1 MRTVQKL
8 LTAALML
15 VSATSLAAQ
24 SRTVAGTV
32 RSRPVV
38 MVGAPVQA
46 SVPIAGAVVHLKDE
60 TISVRTDAN
69 GAFRIEM
76 PALSSEI
83 LVVSHPDYDAAEVTV
98 AGQTT
103 IDVLLLSSIRYNQY
117 GVVVDRK
124 PVVPETRDGLMVF
137 ESKDGVYRFWFDV
150 RLNID
155 GALIT
160 GDKLN
165 ENGSGAEV
173 RRARMAMKGQFR
185 ENWYGE
191 LDMDFADSRA
201 DLKDAYL
208 MYMPNRNFN
217 VKWGNFKEV
226 FSMEQNTSSR
236 YLTFME
242 RPMVTRAL
250 TPARTLGTHVV
261 YSRGWLLAAGGVHFQ
276 DVGGWE
282 EVQNRKD
289 NNADFGADE
298 GYSLTG
304 KVILMPFAGDNTK
317 GLHFGL
323 AQSYRT
329 AKLDDDIGTM
339 RFDVRG
345 PANVNR
351 RKYVDTDR
359 IQNVDHAVH
368 ANFEAAGYYKG
379 WKVAGEYTTAAITS
393 KVDSIAVADLKGHYV
408 AASRLLFGGGYQY
421 NANDGEFTQPR
432 LGRGWGD
439 LEVAARYEYINLTDL
454 GAFVQGGGSEAWTLG
469 MNFYPN
475 NNVKFM
481 VNYSL
486 VNNDRYANGRGRLNV
501 GTTAT
506 GAKTPNPQL
515 IVEKDGKAG
524 EDYRVL
530 AFRVQVSF

>member
-1 MRTVQKL
+1 
-8 LTAALML
+8 
-15 VSATSLAAQ
+15 
-24 SRTVAGTV
+24 
-32 RSRPVV
+32 
-38 MVGAPVQA
+38 
-46 SVPIAGAVVHLKDE
+46 
-60 TISVRTDAN
+60 
-69 GAFRIEM
+69 
-76 PALSSEI
+76 
-83 LVVSHPDYDAAEVTV
+83 
-98 AGQTT
+98 
-103 IDVLLLSSIRYNQY
+103 
-117 GVVVDRK
+117 
-124 PVVPETRDGLMVF
+124 
-137 ESKDGVYRFWFDV
+137 
-150 RLNID
+150 
-155 GALIT
+155 
-160 GDKLN
+160 
-165 ENGSGAEV
+165 
-173 RRARMAMKGQFR
+173 
-185 ENWYGE
+185 
-191 LDMDFADSRA
+191 
-201 DLKDAYL
+201 
-208 MYMPNRNFN
+208 
-217 VKWGNFKEV
+217 
-226 FSMEQNTSSR
+226 MEQNTSSR

-250 TPARTLGTHVV
+250 TPARMLGTHAV

-359 IQNVDHAVH
+359 IQHVDHAVH
-368 ANFEAAGYYKG
+368 ANFEAAGYYRG
-379 WKVAGEYTTAAITS
+379 WKVAGEYTTAAVTS
-393 KVDSIAVADLKGHYV
+393 EVDSIAVADLKGHYV

-439 LEVAARYEYINLTDL
+439 LELAARYEYINLTDL